1 MSIELEIKF
10 QKVVQKG
17 REKMAQNKFSFD
29 TIARTAVRTQKVA
42 DPQEVKMI
50 DDQEC
55 MRVQARLIIK
65 INNEKEMTIMIKF
78 HSAHVL
84 FI

>member
-1 MSIELEIKF
+1 MF
-10 QKVVQKG
+10 Q
-17 REKMAQNKFSFD
+17 
-29 TIARTAVRTQKVA
+29 VA